1 MKVKKYKAEN
11 MQQAMQLVRLEL
23 GDDAVILNSKA
34 VKTSRFF
41 GLLSKKGVE
50 VIAAVDEDLSNQT
63 VKTKNIPIQSEGIPD
78 SKQKISS
85 PAASRIEQDKL
96 FDSILEMKK
105 MMKSLTQEKQR
116 DPLLPDFFFHLEEK
130 LLQSEISS
138 LHVEELMETI
148 YEKWLENKTMTD
160 KSLLKLLETE
170 VLQSLGEVS
179 FDQDSYKKKFICLVG
194 PTGVGKTTTL
204 AKLAADAS
212 LKKGKSIGFITTD
225 TYRIAAIEQ
234 LKTYASIL
242 DAPIEVCYSAED
254 FSAAKNKLSHLD
266 VVFID
271 TAGRNFLNER
281 FVEELKEVLDFKEEM
296 TTFLVLSLTSKM
308 SDMKKITDQFWN
320 VGIHQFIFTKKD
332 ETTSIGSMYEI
343 SRTYQKSAAFVT
355 DGQNVPE
362 DLIPFTKELMVRT
375 IMEEI
380 GE

>member
-23 GDDAVILNSKA
+23 GDDAVILNSKS

-50 VIAAVDEDLSNQT
+50 VIAAVDEEPSSQT
-63 VKTKNIPIQSEGIPD
+63 LKTKNPQIQPEGIQA
-78 SKQKISS
+78 SKQTISTS
-85 PAASRIEQDKL
+85 TSRVEQDKL
-96 FDSILEMKK
+96 FDSIQEMKK

-130 LLQSEISS
+130 LVQSEISP
-138 LHVEELMETI
+138 LHVEEMMDTI

-160 KSLLKLLETE
+160 NSILELVE
-170 VLQSLGEVS
+170 GGLLQSLKEVS
-179 FDQDSYKKKFICLVG
+179 FDQDPYKKKFICLVG

-204 AKLAADAS
+204 AKLAANAS
-212 LKKGKSIGFITTD
+212 LRKGKSIGFITTD

-242 DAPIEVCYSAED
+242 EAPIEVCYSAED
-254 FSAAKNKLSHLD
+254 FLAAKNKLSHLD

-271 TAGRNFLNER
+271 TAGRNFLNEH
-281 FVEELKEVLDFKEEM
+281 FIEELKEVLDFKEEM

-308 SDMKKITDQFWN
+308 TDMKKIADQFWN

-332 ETTSIGSMYEI
+332 ETTSISSMYEI
-343 SRTYQKSAAFVT
+343 SRLYQKGAAFIT

-362 DLIPFTKELMVRT
+362 DLIPCTKELMVRS
-375 IMEEI
+375 IIEEI
-380 GE
+380 A

>member
-50 VIAAVDEDLSNQT
+50 VIAAVDEEPSNQM
-63 VKTKNIPIQSEGIPD
+63 VKTKNATMRPKTEMRD
-78 SKQKISS
+78 SKETISS
-85 PAASRIEQDKL
+85 PTSKVEQDKL
-96 FDSILEMKK
+96 FDSIQEMKK
-105 MMKSLTQEKQR
+105 MMKSLTKEKQR
-116 DPLLPDFFFHLEEK
+116 DPLLPDFFFQLEEK
-130 LLQSEISS
+130 LLKTDINVVQ
-138 LHVEELMETI
+138 VEEIMDRLH
-148 YEKWLENKTMTD
+148 EKWLENRTLSY
-160 KSLLKLLETE
+160 KSMLELVEAE
-170 VLQSLGEVS
+170 VFQSLEEVS
-179 FDQDSYKKKFICLVG
+179 FDHNPYKKKFICLVG

-204 AKLAADAS
+204 AKLAANAA

-242 DAPIEVCYSAED
+242 EAPIEVCYSAED

-281 FVEELKEVLDFKEEM
+281 FVEELKEVLHFKEEM
-296 TTFLVLSLTSKM
+296 TTFLVLSLTSKL

-332 ETTSIGSMYEI
+332 ETTSVSSMYEI
-343 SRTYQKSAAFVT
+343 SRVYKKGAAFVT

-362 DLIPFTKELMVRT
+362 DLIPFTKELMVRS

-380 GE
+380 QE